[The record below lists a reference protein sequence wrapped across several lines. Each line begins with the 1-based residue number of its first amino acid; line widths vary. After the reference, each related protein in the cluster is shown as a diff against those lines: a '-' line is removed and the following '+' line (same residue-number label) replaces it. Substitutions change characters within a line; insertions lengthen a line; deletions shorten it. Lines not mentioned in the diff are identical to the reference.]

1 MIGITSQ
8 HFNLTAIIVSWNT
21 KDLLRQCVSAV
32 FSSLEQ
38 LSFQVVVVDNA
49 SKDGSVEMLRESFP
63 DVLLIENKENVGFAR
78 ANNQAFKLAG
88 NSKCVLLLNS
98 DAILR
103 SETIKTMLEFMETN
117 EKAGA
122 VAPALCYP
130 DGGFQPGGGYIPSLQ
145 TAFNYFFFLSVLF
158 PRTYRGLFVD
168 QRKVKLLGK
177 PIRIDWVAGT
187 CMLVRKEVI
196 DSTGGFDESY
206 FMYAEDAE
214 WCGRIRK
221 GGWDIYY
228 LPYVE
233 IVHYHGASTKDVSDR
248 WLKALIAYMRA
259 EKGVVQTLLFRLI
272 AAGGFLLR
280 SVFYFLAS
288 LFTQR
293 KELMQRAYQMYILS
307 RGFLDLGKN

>member
-1 MIGITSQ
+1 
-8 HFNLTAIIVSWNT
+8 
-21 KDLLRQCVSAV
+21 
-32 FSSLEQ
+32 
-38 LSFQVVVVDNA
+38 
-49 SKDGSVEMLRESFP
+49 MLRESFP